1 MRNKGSLITGFWRP
15 ETCLSSALYG
25 FLYAAL
31 RMPMVIAISSYFDT
45 EPQSLYWSSFNKGQ
59 VRSEVARE
67 AASLAEKAKK
77 LLRFCET

>member
-1 MRNKGSLITGFWRP
+1 ML
-15 ETCLSSALYG
+15 ELC
-25 FLYAAL
+25 AL
-31 RMPMVIAISSYFDT
+31 RLLVCGPMVIAISSYFDT